1 MTACLLVLAHI
12 PEGQQNCIDEYEQY
26 KTASHLR
33 LYVLVKCVKFIWV
46 FYYLTTMND
55 TFKNVTSPYYENGK
69 TAFILSVLSIHVSA
83 GDVVPSIT

>member
-33 LYVLVKCVKFIWV
+33 LYVLVKCVKFI
-46 FYYLTTMND
+46 
-55 TFKNVTSPYYENGK
+55 
-69 TAFILSVLSIHVSA
+69 
-83 GDVVPSIT
+83 

>member
-1 MTACLLVLAHI
+1 
-12 PEGQQNCIDEYEQY
+12 
-26 KTASHLR
+26 
-33 LYVLVKCVKFIWV
+33 
-46 FYYLTTMND
+46 MND